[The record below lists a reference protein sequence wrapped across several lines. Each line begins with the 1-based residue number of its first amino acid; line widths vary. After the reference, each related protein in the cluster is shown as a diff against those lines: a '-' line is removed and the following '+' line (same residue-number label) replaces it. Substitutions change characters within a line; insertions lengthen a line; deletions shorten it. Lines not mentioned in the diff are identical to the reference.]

1 MENTYV
7 EETKFL
13 PDKVVENLSR
23 FCELS
28 ANKTTKNWKMLY
40 WQHQK
45 SLGGGG
51 SPFYKLYRYIM
62 YRYVLP
68 HWDGV
73 LCHFGLKKGIHF
85 VYR

>member
-1 MENTYV
+1 
-7 EETKFL
+7 
-13 PDKVVENLSR
+13 
-23 FCELS
+23 
-28 ANKTTKNWKMLY
+28 MLY

-62 YRYVLP
+62 YVLP